1 MRPRLTVLLASLAI
15 TLLASIS
22 NAASPDFPAQ
32 SSTRAGVTV
41 KATPRSL
48 AGGTWEF
55 ELVFDTHT
63 QALTDDLD
71 KTAVLVADG
80 GTAYPAVKW
89 RGDPPGGHHRKGTLQ
104 FKPISPV
111 PAAIELQI
119 TRAGETAARSFRWQL
134 K

>member
-1 MRPRLTVLLASLAI
+1 MRTRLTVLLASLVI
-15 TLLASIS
+15 TLFASIS

-32 SSTRAGVTV
+32 SSTQAGVTV
-41 KATPRSL
+41 KATPRTL
-48 AGGTWEF
+48 AGSAWEF

-80 GTAYPAVKW
+80 ATAYPPVKW
-89 RGDPPGGHHRKGTLQ
+89 QGDPPSGHHRKGTLQ
-104 FKPISPV
+104 FKPILPV
-111 PAAIELQI
+111 PAAIELRI